1 MEKLVEAF
9 TRVQRGISIQQ
20 DIVRAIADLDAGSL
34 APSDVSSE
42 LQVGILDLPDAA
54 VLEENLQA
62 KTLLSRTGLVARAVD
77 FSSDLTV
84 GEIALL
90 NKRYW
95 IDQTDPEAAR
105 QSSALSGLLAVSQ
118 DHWRDV
124 TEQLKRVRGLV
135 CEGREEDAI
144 FEAAM
149 EEWRRSMS
157 DLKSGQNAEVEKQLE
172 RAQPWVKR
180 MWEED
185 KGEKRWGF
193 MMFVHPEVEE
203 DGWREHMDGLLF
215 HAQDAVGCGGAA
227 IGGQWKLQQ
236 LQWPADDGQEVP
248 SEELGSH
255 TTAPV
260 QPVERETEAE
270 DDDDHQTDDGES
282 QMVSIAEDLLPAPE
296 ALFARL
302 RQQFRSLNRRPA
314 KRRKMEDSDEN
325 AIPSDEILSNV
336 FLVVSDQSMES
347 QFNESAHPD
356 DAWLWAVDPD
366 YEDKPSVDTPVDSD
380 ASDEY
385 RGYLRVRVQ
394 QLVNNFYDLRR
405 FHEHEYSLKQ
415 LWQAAQRSGHKAFVS
430 LKEDE
435 QRMYRSEPGG
445 VGSALRKA
453 GTKRIVY
460 SIDDL

>member
-42 LQVGILDLPDAA
+42 LKAGILDLPDVALLDA
-54 VLEENLQA
+54 NVQT
-62 KTLLSRTGLVARAVD
+62 KTSLSRTALVARAVD
-77 FSSDLTV
+77 SPHDLTAD
-84 GEIALL
+84 EIALL
-90 NKRYW
+90 KQRYW
-95 IDQTDPEAAR
+95 TDRTEAEAAR

-118 DHWRDV
+118 SHWKDI
-124 TEQLKRVRGLV
+124 TEQLKRVRSLV
-135 CEGREEDAI
+135 CEEREEDAI
-144 FEAAM
+144 FESAM

-157 DLKSGQNAEVEKQLE
+157 NLKSGQNAEVEKQLE
-172 RAQPWVKR
+172 RAQSWVKR

-215 HAQDAVGCGGAA
+215 QAQDAVGCGGAA
-227 IGGQWKLQQ
+227 IGGQWKLQE

-248 SEELGSH
+248 YEEIGSH
-255 TTAPV
+255 PTESV
-260 QPVERETEAE
+260 FEAE
-270 DDDDHQTDDGES
+270 AKDDDDQQPHEEQS

-314 KRRKMEDSDEN
+314 KRRKVEDSDEA
-325 AIPSDEILSNV
+325 AITSAGILSNV
-336 FLVVSDQSMES
+336 FMVVSDQAMES
-347 QFNESAHPD
+347 QFDESAHPD

-366 YEDKPSVDTPVDSD
+366 YEEKASLDTPVDSD

-385 RGYLRVRVQ
+385 RGYLR
-394 QLVNNFYDLRR
+394 
-405 FHEHEYSLKQ
+405 
-415 LWQAAQRSGHKAFVS
+415 
-430 LKEDE
+430 
-435 QRMYRSEPGG
+435 
-445 VGSALRKA
+445 
-453 GTKRIVY
+453 
-460 SIDDL
+460 